1 VHAAFV
7 IAGKD
12 LRQRFRDRS
21 AVVLG
26 FLAPLAIA
34 AVMSAAFSG
43 ADNLHI
49 EVALVD
55 RDGAQFASGFR
66 SMFDDPQLAE
76 LVTLREVADE
86 EEARQLVDDDAVSA
100 AVVLPSGFSASVT
113 SESPKSI
120 EVLTSTNS
128 SLGGQVIAAI
138 AGSYMAQVNATRLSV
153 ASAAAAGAQGTS
165 QPDVGAA
172 IADLRLPIE
181 VVDRGI
187 GAREM
192 KTISYYGPS
201 MGIFF
206 ALFAV
211 SFGARSFFGERT
223 NGTLDRLSAAPIGPG
238 QVLLGKA
245 IAVFAYGLASLGTV
259 VVVTS
264 VVFGANWGSPVAV
277 AALCIAMTLAVVAL
291 TALVTAVARTD
302 RQADGIAS
310 ASVFILALLGGNF
323 IVSSEMPETLRKIAL
338 ATPNG
343 WALRGFS
350 DLAVGID
357 PVEAVF
363 FPVIAMLVFAVA
375 VSAVAAVS
383 FRRLAA
389 R

>member
-1 VHAAFV
+1 MHPVLV

-21 AVVLG
+21 ALVLG
-26 FLAPLAIA
+26 FVAPLAIA
-34 AVMSAAFSG
+34 ALMSAAFSG
-43 ADNLHI
+43 ADNFHI

-55 RDGAQFASGFR
+55 HDGGPMAAGFR
-66 SMFDDPQLAE
+66 TMFEDPQLAD
-76 LVTLREVADE
+76 LVALREADGE
-86 EEARQLVDDDAVSA
+86 DEARQLLDDEVVG
-100 AVVLPSGFSASVT
+100 AVVLLPSGFSTSVMSAS
-113 SESPKSI
+113 PLPI
-120 EVLTSTNS
+120 EVLTTTNS
-128 SLGGQVIAAI
+128 PLGGEVVAAI
-138 AGSYMAQVNATRLSV
+138 AESYMAQVNATRLSV
-153 ASAAAAGAQGTS
+153 ASLAASSLAP
-165 QPDVGAA
+165 QPDVASSLS
-172 IADLRLPIE
+172 DLRIPIRTAE
-181 VVDRGI
+181 RAV

-223 NGTLDRLSAAPIGPG
+223 NGTLDRLSAAPIRVGHI
-238 QVLLGKA
+238 LLGKA
-245 IAVFAYGLASLGTV
+245 VAVFVYGLASLGTV
-259 VVVTS
+259 VTATS
-264 VVFGANWGSPVAV
+264 LVFGSNWGSPIAV
-277 AALCIAMTLAVVAL
+277 AALCISMVLAVVAL
-291 TALVTAVARTD
+291 TALVTAVARTE
-302 RQADGIAS
+302 RQADGISS

-323 IVSSEMPETLRKIAL
+323 IVASEMPEALRKIAL

-363 FPVIAMLVFAVA
+363 AP
-375 VSAVAAVS
+375 VAAILFFTAVVSGTAALS
-383 FRRLAA
+383 FRRLVA